1 MIPGKRY
8 EIADMISLL
17 LTTEYEIT
25 PEGKT
30 PYKDQKTPRWHRWVR
45 NAVRESPDRTN
56 HNGNGW
62 PELRAEH
69 VGPSISDWE
78 YWIEKEGNISVIEED
93 PPQPTVPMVKRV
105 GRMDASFERIL
116 GLNHS
121 SEDIKTLPEELVERI
136 SRFMEEPDGET
147 QEEIDNQLIEMF
159 ELLEEAED
167 VLSTTALKRK
177 IKQLEKLT
185 ESAAPRRPV
194 QNDGWL
200 AEQRVIEY
208 LEKEGWKCF
217 DVSREAVG
225 FDILARASDG
235 DIFVEV
241 KSSTSLLKS
250 ISLTENEW
258 RAALLTRDKYW
269 IAYFDHFD
277 SEVHEPTGWIKDPA
291 RITPTERKTT
301 EFSLPRNKWPQ

>member
-8 EIADMISLL
+8 EIAVLISLL

-56 HNGNGW
+56 HKGNGW
-62 PELRAEH
+62 PELRGEH
-69 VGPSISDWE
+69 VGPSIGDWE
-78 YWIEKEGNISVIEED
+78 YWIEKEENISVIEED
-93 PPQPTVPMVKRV
+93 RPQPTIPMAGRA
-105 GRMDASFERIL
+105 GRMNTSFEKIL

-136 SRFMEEPDGET
+136 SRRMEEPDGET
-147 QEEIDNQLIEMF
+147 QEEINSQVEEMF
-159 ELLEEAED
+159 ELLAEAED
-167 VLSTTALKRK
+167 VLSTNALNRK

-185 ESAAPRRPV
+185 ESAAPGRPV

-200 AEQRVIEY
+200 AEQRVIGN

-225 FDILARASDG
+225 FDILARGSDG

-258 RAALLTRDKYW
+258 RAALLKRDKYF

-277 SEVHEPTGWIKDPA
+277 SEVHKPTGWIKDPA
-291 RITPTERKTT
+291 KITPTVVKTT
-301 EFSLPRNKWPQ
+301 EYNLPRSKWVQ